1 MSVISASLAIAEGD
15 YAWTG
20 TMELA
25 DPASFQRIRID
36 DPVTLELGGETFQM
50 MVDNKTLSRDGV
62 SRPRLTVSLISPT
75 ARFAAPR
82 ATPMERAWDA
92 AIRARE
98 AAEEAVGEAIQWD
111 LVNWVIPA
119 GRLAVYDAAP
129 LDVVRTIAEA
139 VGGVVETTPGGI
151 LRVRHRFP
159 TAVPQWSRVT
169 PDHIL
174 TDAADNLSCR
184 ESHRARYRV
193 NRVTVRGWLPSGGHL
208 SAEVDRRVDGLNQGR
223 TSFHSGGTAHLLV
236 NNGSETDIQGI
247 SASAGTLLTNADQS
261 FTIAEDVT
269 FDGTNSATLSQ
280 PARAIQSVIWLGND
294 LGAVTLAPDG
304 MTLLASRAGIAIARI
319 TFTVRARSW
328 RLSAPSR
335 VAGLDSFPVQV
346 RITGTSG
353 DPVGDG
359 EIICQ
364 RGDGEFPGEDISD
377 PLLAT
382 TEAKLSRGR
391 AEIDAGEDLQEVLL
405 TCVHRPGVSPGQII
419 EIHDALMGRSWRG
432 KVTGVAH
439 EAIGPRIT
447 TSLEVARVPA
457 RS

>member
-1 MSVISASLAIAEGD
+1 MSVISASLAMAEGD

-62 SRPRLTVSLISPT
+62 SRPRLVVSLISLT

-82 ATPMERAWDA
+82 ATSMERMWNSPVSA
-92 AIRARE
+92 RA
-98 AAEEAVGEAIQWD
+98 AAEEAVGESIQWD
-111 LVNWVIPA
+111 LVDWTIPG

-139 VGGVVETTPGGI
+139 AGGVVETTPGGT

-159 TAVPQWSRVT
+159 TAVPQWVSAT

-174 TDAADNLSCR
+174 TDATDNLSCR

-208 SAEVDRRVDGLNQGR
+208 SAEVDRREEGLNRGC
-223 TSFHSGGTAHLLV
+223 TSFHSCGTAHLLV
-236 NNGSETDIQGI
+236 NSGPETAIQGI
-247 SASAGTLLTNADQS
+247 TTSTGAVLANADQS
-261 FTIAEDVT
+261 FTVTEDVT
-269 FDGTNSATLSQ
+269 FDGSNTATLSQ
-280 PARAIQSVIWLGND
+280 PAQSIQSVIWLGND
-294 LGAVTLAPDG
+294 LGALTLASDG
-304 MTLLASRAGIAIARI
+304 MTVTSTNSSVAIARV
-319 TFTVRARSW
+319 TFTVLTRSW
-328 RLSAPSR
+328 RLSVPSR

-346 RITGTSG
+346 RITGQSG
-353 DPVGDG
+353 DLVGDG
-359 EIICQ
+359 EIVCQ
-364 RGDGEFPGEDISD
+364 RGDGAHPGEDISD

-382 TEAKLSRGR
+382 TEVKLSRGR
-391 AEIDAGEDLQEVLL
+391 AEIDAGEDLQEVSL
-405 TCVHRPGVSPGQII
+405 TCVHRPGIMPGQII
-419 EIHDALMGRSWRG
+419 EVHDALMGRSWRG

-439 EAIGPRIT
+439 EAAGPRIT
-447 TSLEVARVPA
+447 TSLEVVRVAP
-457 RS
+457 SS

>member
-1 MSVISASLAIAEGD
+1 MTILSASLAIAEGD

-25 DPASFQRIRID
+25 DPASFQRIQID
-36 DPVTLELGGETFQM
+36 DPVTLELGGEIFQM

-62 SRPRLTVSLISPT
+62 SRPRLVVSLISPT
-75 ARFAAPR
+75 ARFTMPR
-82 ATPMERAWDA
+82 AMPMEGMWESPVS
-92 AIRARE
+92 ARV
-98 AAEEAVGEAIQWD
+98 AAEEAVGKSILWD
-111 LVNWVIPA
+111 LVDWTIPG

-139 VGGVVETTPGGI
+139 AGGVVETTPGGI

-159 TAVPQWSRVT
+159 VAVPQWGRVT

-174 TDAADNLSCR
+174 TDSADNLSCR

-208 SAEVDRRVDGLNQGR
+208 SAELDRRVDGLNQGH
-223 TSFHSGGTAHLLV
+223 TTFHSGGSAHLLV
-236 NNGSETDIQGI
+236 NHGPKTSIQSI
-247 SASAGTLLTNADQS
+247 SASSGALLPNADQS
-261 FTIAEDVT
+261 YTISEDLM
-269 FDGTNSATLSQ
+269 FDGSNSATLSQ
-280 PARAIQSVIWLGND
+280 PAQSIQSVIWLGND
-294 LGAVTLAPDG
+294 LGALTLATDG
-304 MTLLASRAGIAIARI
+304 MAVTAASSGVAIARV
-319 TFTVRARSW
+319 TFTVRSRSW
-328 RLSAPSR
+328 SLTAPEV

-346 RITGTSG
+346 RITGQSG
-353 DPVGDG
+353 DQVGDG
-359 EIICQ
+359 EIVCQ
-364 RGDGEFPGEDISD
+364 RGDGEHPGEDISD

-391 AEIDAGEDLQEVLL
+391 AEIDAGEDLQEISL
-405 TCVHRPGVSPGQII
+405 TCVHRPGVMPGQII
-419 EIHDALMGRSWRG
+419 EVHDALMGRSWRG

-447 TSLEVARVPA
+447 TSLEVQRVAPSA
-457 RS
+457 